1 MKERKPSMECKE
13 KMSWSQQW
21 SQKTPTA
28 RRYFFRFNCAIFFFV
43 ALSFVLG
50 YLALHGFHP
59 RGTIA
64 CIVAV
69 LPAIAIVAALV
80 SGGMYLSEETDEF
93 QRHLFVQSILWG
105 VGGIMVLT
113 SVWGYLQIYTHI
125 SHFFTIWT
133 YPFFLLFQAIAWGVL
148 RWRNR

>member
-1 MKERKPSMECKE
+1 MDSKERMPD
-13 KMSWSQQW
+13 MSCPQSWL
-21 SQKTPTA
+21 QKTPA
-28 RRYFFRFNCAIFFFV
+28 VRRYIFRFYWSIFFFV
-43 ALSFVLG
+43 ALS
-50 YLALHGFHP
+50 LALSYSSFHGFHP
-59 RGTIA
+59 RGSLA
-64 CIVAV
+64 YIVAV
-69 LPAIAIVAALV
+69 LPAIAIIATLV

-113 SVWGYLQIYTHI
+113 SVWGWLQLYTHI

-133 YPFFLLFQAIAWGVL
+133 FPFFLVFQSVTWQVL